1 MGKVGDKMYKKI
13 LIAVDGSEIS
23 KVVFERGIEI
33 SKREGSQAAVIAVV
47 DTTTMYNFAAASEMN
62 PSFLN
67 VQAQVL
73 RDQEMAMR
81 KFISSLKEYC
91 DYGFEEEVRTGIPN
105 KEIIAYAEKWKAD
118 LLVVGSYGK
127 GGWVSEFLFGTT
139 AEKLIRTAKT
149 DVLVVKCKGEKE

>member
-1 MGKVGDKMYKKI
+1 MGKAGDKMYKKI

-23 KVVFERGIEI
+23 KFVFERGIEI
-33 SKREGSQAAVIAVV
+33 AKREGSQAAVIAVV
-47 DTTTMYNFAAASEMN
+47 DTAMMYNLATASEIH

-73 RDQEMAMR
+73 RDQETAMR
-81 KFISSLKEYC
+81 KFTSSLKAYC

-105 KEIIAYAEKWKAD
+105 KEIIAYAEKWEAD

-127 GGWVSEFLFGTT
+127 SGWVSEFLFGTT
-139 AEKLIRTAKT
+139 AEKLIKMAKT